1 MLETNTMFVT
11 DESGNEKEMEILF
24 TFEDEE
30 KGRKYVV
37 FADPEDEGEA
47 VSYTHLNGLWYCVYY
62 CVLYFHRYGFLET
75 YSKENSTKCNTGC
88 DFLSY
93 AEQYH
98 LSIFGLSLIHI
109 FFMC

>member
-37 FADPEDEGEA
+37 FADPEDEGEEVFA
-47 VSYTHLNGLWYCVYY
+47 SAYDDEGNLMTV
-62 CVLYFHRYGFLET
+62 ET
-75 YSKENSTKCNTGC
+75 DEEWQMIEEVIGAFQE
-88 DFLSY
+88 DEG
-93 AEQYH
+93 AEE
-98 LSIFGLSLIHI
+98 
-109 FFMC
+109 

>member
-37 FADPEDEGEA
+37 FADPEDEGEEDFA
-47 VSYTHLNGLWYCVYY
+47 SAYDDEGNLMPV
-62 CVLYFHRYGFLET
+62 ET
-75 YSKENSTKCNTGC
+75 DEEWQMIEEVIGAFQE
-88 DFLSY
+88 DEG
-93 AEQYH
+93 AEE
-98 LSIFGLSLIHI
+98 
-109 FFMC
+109 

>member
-37 FADPEDEGEA
+37 FADPEDEGEEVFA
-47 VSYTHLNGLWYCVYY
+47 SAYDDEGNLMPV
-62 CVLYFHRYGFLET
+62 ET
-75 YSKENSTKCNTGC
+75 DEEWQMIEEVIGAFSEEHEE
-88 DFLSY
+88 
-93 AEQYH
+93 A
-98 LSIFGLSLIHI
+98 
-109 FFMC
+109 

>member
-37 FADPEDEGEA
+37 FADPEDEGEEVFA
-47 VSYTHLNGLWYCVYY
+47 SAYDDEGNLMPV
-62 CVLYFHRYGFLET
+62 ET
-75 YSKENSTKCNTGC
+75 DEEWQMIEEVIGVFQE
-88 DFLSY
+88 DEG
-93 AEQYH
+93 AEE
-98 LSIFGLSLIHI
+98 
-109 FFMC
+109 

>member
-37 FADPEDEGEA
+37 FADPEDEGEEVFA
-47 VSYTHLNGLWYCVYY
+47 SAYDDEGNLMPV
-62 CVLYFHRYGFLET
+62 ET
-75 YSKENSTKCNTGC
+75 DEEWQMIEEVIGA
-88 DFLSY
+88 F
-93 AEQYH
+93 
-98 LSIFGLSLIHI
+98 LSLIHI
-109 FFMC
+109 

>member
-37 FADPEDEGEA
+37 FADPEDEGEEVFA
-47 VSYTHLNGLWYCVYY
+47 SAYDDEGNLMPA
-62 CVLYFHRYGFLET
+62 ET
-75 YSKENSTKCNTGC
+75 DRKSVV
-88 DFLSY
+88 
-93 AEQYH
+93 
-98 LSIFGLSLIHI
+98 
-109 FFMC
+109 

>member
-37 FADPEDEGEA
+37 FADPEDEGEEVFA
-47 VSYTHLNGLWYCVYY
+47 SAYDDEGNLMPT
-62 CVLYFHRYGFLET
+62 
-75 YSKENSTKCNTGC
+75 
-88 DFLSY
+88 
-93 AEQYH
+93 
-98 LSIFGLSLIHI
+98 
-109 FFMC
+109 

>member
-37 FADPEDEGEA
+37 FADPEDEGEEVFA
-47 VSYTHLNGLWYCVYY
+47 SAYDDEGNLMPV
-62 CVLYFHRYGFLET
+62 ET
-75 YSKENSTKCNTGC
+75 DEEWQMIEEVIGAFKEDEG
-88 DFLSY
+88 
-93 AEQYH
+93 AEE
-98 LSIFGLSLIHI
+98 
-109 FFMC
+109 

>member
-37 FADPEDEGEA
+37 FADPEDEGEEVFA
-47 VSYTHLNGLWYCVYY
+47 SASVSYTHLTLPTIRLV
-62 CVLYFHRYGFLET
+62 
-75 YSKENSTKCNTGC
+75 
-88 DFLSY
+88 
-93 AEQYH
+93 
-98 LSIFGLSLIHI
+98 
-109 FFMC
+109 

>member
-37 FADPEDEGEA
+37 FADPEDEGEEVFA
-47 VSYTHLNGLWYCVYY
+47 SAYDDEGNLMPV
-62 CVLYFHRYGFLET
+62 ET
-75 YSKENSTKCNTGC
+75 DEDWQMIEEVIGAFQE
-88 DFLSY
+88 DEG
-93 AEQYH
+93 AEE
-98 LSIFGLSLIHI
+98 
-109 FFMC
+109 

>member
-37 FADPEDEGEA
+37 FADPEDEGEEVFA
-47 VSYTHLNGLWYCVYY
+47 SAYDDEGNLMPI
-62 CVLYFHRYGFLET
+62 ET
-75 YSKENSTKCNTGC
+75 DEEWQMIEEVIGAFQE
-88 DFLSY
+88 DEG
-93 AEQYH
+93 AEE
-98 LSIFGLSLIHI
+98 
-109 FFMC
+109 

>member
-37 FADPEDEGEA
+37 FADPEDEGEEVFA
-47 VSYTHLNGLWYCVYY
+47 SAYDDEGNLMPV
-62 CVLYFHRYGFLET
+62 ET
-75 YSKENSTKCNTGC
+75 DEEWQMIEEVIGAFQE
-88 DFLSY
+88 DDG
-93 AEQYH
+93 AEE
-98 LSIFGLSLIHI
+98 
-109 FFMC
+109 

>member
-37 FADPEDEGEA
+37 FADPEDEGEEVFA
-47 VSYTHLNGLWYCVYY
+47 SAYDDEGNLMPV
-62 CVLYFHRYGFLET
+62 ET
-75 YSKENSTKCNTGC
+75 DE
-88 DFLSY
+88 
-93 AEQYH
+93 EW
-98 LSIFGLSLIHI
+98 
-109 FFMC
+109 